1 MKGKSD
7 NIKRVRKYFSIA
19 EFEKEEKYLTEMAA
33 QGWRFV
39 DTNGTLYTFARCNPE
54 QVVYRLD
61 FSGLPLGQRG
71 DYYAM
76 FRDYGWE
83 YLQDIN
89 GFSYFRKPAEGVSP
103 EDLEIFSD
111 GESHLEMVKKIMTAK
126 LIPLI
131 GLMLCVVPLNVNNIR
146 RIFRNGQP
154 DRGDWFY
161 TIFVSVLL
169 LTGIALLIKI
179 CADFIHLKKKYQ
191 KAA

>member
-7 NIKRVRKYFSIA
+7 NIKRVRKYFSLA
-19 EFEKEEKYLTEMAA
+19 EYEKEEKYLTEMAA
-33 QGWRFV
+33 KGWRFV
-39 DTNGTLYTFARCNPE
+39 DTNGTLYTFERCEPE
-54 QVVYRLD
+54 QVAYRLD
-61 FSGLPLGQRG
+61 FSGLPLDQRD

-83 YLQDIN
+83 YLQDYN

-111 GESHLEMVKKIMTAK
+111 GESHLEMAKKIMTAK

-131 GLMLCVVPLNVNNIR
+131 GLMLCVVPLNVSNIR

-154 DRGDWFY
+154 DRGDWIY
-161 TIFVSVLL
+161 TIVVSVLL
-169 LTGIALLIKI
+169 LTGIAVLIKI
-179 CADFIHLKKKYQ
+179 CADFVRLKKKY
-191 KAA
+191 KRTA

>member
-7 NIKRVRKYFSIA
+7 NIKRVRKFFTIA
-19 EFEKEEKYLTEMAA
+19 EFEKEEKYLTDMAA

-39 DTNGTLYTFARCNPE
+39 DTNGYLYTFERCEPE

-61 FSGLPLGQRG
+61 FSGIPLDQRD

-89 GFSYFRKPAEGVSP
+89 GFSYFRKSADGVSP

-111 GESHLEMVKKIMTAK
+111 GASHLTMVKKVMLKK

-131 GLMLCVVPLNVNNIR
+131 G
-146 RIFRNGQP
+146 IFFFGFLQFVQIVRHKFLAGQP
-154 DRGDWFY
+154 DTHDR
-161 TIFVSVLL
+161 IFLVSLAVIWAADLFML
-169 LTGIALLIKI
+169 FRVI
-179 CADFIHLKKKYQ
+179 ADFLHLKKKYS
-191 KAA
+191 KNE